1 MCVINGAKAL
11 ESRDSKKSTGQAVID
26 LLDKGLAGPPQPFY
40 VVVGQDDFLR
50 RHGCRMVRD
59 LVHGKPDSLGDSPGT
74 TIRTDGD
81 SLDLATF
88 LDELGTASLFGG
100 KTLFRVDEADDFVSK
115 YRQALEKQF
124 SNPGWAGVALLVV
137 DSWPSNTRLAKL
149 TPAPSLLRCDV
160 PERFSAATWARTWA
174 RQNHQ
179 VELAPDAARALEELL
194 GKDLGRLDQ
203 EIAKLACGLPP
214 GANTVTA
221 DMVDKLVSGG
231 TQELVWKIFN
241 AISSGNPGQAL
252 SILDDQYVSGNA
264 VESSMRLQ
272 GALAF
277 QLRKIARAARRAKS
291 GASVGLPQAMTE
303 AGIRPGFFQ
312 KDAETLM
319 RHLGGRRLFRL
330 MDDLARTDLALK
342 GGSRL
347 PQRTVLEKLIVNL
360 AVPEHRSARGG

>member
-1 MCVINGAKAL
+1 M
-11 ESRDSKKSTGQAVID
+11 ESKDSKKSNGLSIID
-26 LLDKGLAGPPQPFY
+26 ILDKGLSGPAQPFY
-40 VVVGQDDFLR
+40 IVVGQDDFLR

-59 LVHGKPDSLGDSPGT
+59 LVHGKPTTTGETSGT
-74 TIRTDGD
+74 TIRADGD
-81 SLDLATF
+81 TLDLATF
-88 LDELGTASLFGG
+88 LDELGTGSLFGG

-149 TPAPSLLRCDV
+149 TPAPSLLRCEV
-160 PERFSAATWARTWA
+160 PDRFNAATWARTWA

-179 VELAPDAARALEELL
+179 VDLANDAARALEELV
-194 GKDLGRLDQ
+194 GRDLGRLDQ
-203 EIAKLACGLPP
+203 EIAKLACGLPE
-214 GANTVTA
+214 GTKTITSE
-221 DMVDKLVSGG
+221 MVDKLVSGG
-231 TQELVWKIFN
+231 TQEVVWKIFN
-241 AISSGNPGQAL
+241 AISSGNPAQAL
-252 SILDDQYVSGNA
+252 SVLDDQYLAGNS

-291 GASVGLPQAMTE
+291 GVTGGLPQAMNE

-347 PQRTVLEKLIVNL
+347 PQRTVLEKLIVHL
-360 AVPEHRSARGG
+360 ALPENRSARGG

>member
-1 MCVINGAKAL
+1 M
-11 ESRDSKKSTGQAVID
+11 ESRDSKKSNGQAVLD
-26 LLDKGLAGPPQPFY
+26 LLDKGLSGPPQPFY
-40 VVVGQDDFLR
+40 IVVGQDDFLR

-59 LVHGKPDSLGDSPGT
+59 LVHGKPGPSGEPTGT
-74 TIRTDGD
+74 TIRADGD
-81 SLDLATF
+81 ALDLATF

-124 SNPGWAGVALLVV
+124 ASPGWAGVALLVV

-149 TPAPSLLRCDV
+149 TPASSLLRCEV
-160 PERFSAATWARTWA
+160 PDRFGTATWARGWA

-179 VELAPDAARALEELL
+179 VELATDAAKALEELL

-203 EIAKLACGLPP
+203 EIAKLACGLPD
-214 GANTVTA
+214 GAKTITA

-231 TQELVWKIFN
+231 TQEVVWKIFN
-241 AISSGNPGQAL
+241 AISAGNPGQAL
-252 SILDDQYVSGNA
+252 SILDDQYVAGNA

-291 GASVGLPQAMTE
+291 GATGGLPQAMTE

-342 GGSRL
+342 GGSKL

-360 AVPEHRSARGG
+360 AIPENRSARGG

>member
-1 MCVINGAKAL
+1 MPAPTSLVSSPGLGLGIVPGGVAQRPLGWIKRVAVAWVCVINGAEAL
-11 ESRDSKKSTGQAVID
+11 ESRDGKRSTGQAVID

-174 RQNHQ
+174 RQNPQ
-179 VELAPDAARALEELL
+179 VELAPDAARALDALPGE
-194 GKDLGRLDQ
+194 DLGSLDQ
-203 EIAKLACGLPP
+203 E
-214 GANTVTA
+214 
-221 DMVDKLVSGG
+221 
-231 TQELVWKIFN
+231 
-241 AISSGNPGQAL
+241 SS
-252 SILDDQYVSGNA
+252 
-264 VESSMRLQ
+264 
-272 GALAF
+272 
-277 QLRKIARAARRAKS
+277 
-291 GASVGLPQAMTE
+291 
-303 AGIRPGFFQ
+303 
-312 KDAETLM
+312 
-319 RHLGGRRLFRL
+319 
-330 MDDLARTDLALK
+330 
-342 GGSRL
+342 
-347 PQRTVLEKLIVNL
+347 LII
-360 AVPEHRSARGG
+360 H